1 MKKNKGLVD
10 GGILLATYMIMV
22 FTVTYIPILGTVIL
36 FFLPIPFILMSLRH
50 NIKWSFILLIGSSF
64 MALLLG
70 MVFSIP
76 MTIMFGLIGIV
87 IGSYLRND
95 KNQLQMFI
103 ISVLIFIACTVIIF
117 VITIAFFNVNF
128 FEQSSII
135 MKESVEQSSA
145 ILSSMGQEEQAGELI
160 EQMKLAFAL
169 FETLLPSIVVIS
181 AILFVG
187 LVFLACKPIVN
198 RLSKQKMTIARV
210 RDIQLPKSLL
220 WYYLFIMIGSL
231 IFTFDE
237 GTYSYTVVTNL
248 LFLLQFFMLLQGYSF
263 LFFLSYAKCWP
274 KAVPVIITI
283 LSALLALTPFV
294 RILGI
299 IDLGFPFRKTMVAKG
314 RE

>member
-117 VITIAFFNVNF
+117 VITTAFFNVNF

-145 ILSSMGQEEQAGELI
+145 ILSSMGQEEQAGKLI

-237 GTYSYTVVTNL
+237 GTYSYTVVANL

>member
-1 MKKNKGLVD
+1 MD